1 MLLGRGLRRRRPA
14 RGLGVSGWV
23 VGWGGNGEGDGEGRR
38 THAKFV
44 GHDGLNKPVSREEDI
59 GLGGDGLGQ
68 LEEEAGGL
76 GQALRREEDGV
87 LELNWESTEGASLE

>member
-1 MLLGRGLRRRRPA
+1 M
-14 RGLGVSGWV
+14 
-23 VGWGGNGEGDGEGRR
+23 GWGAGWRAGRR
-38 THAKFV
+38 THTKFV
-44 GHDGLNKPVSREEDI
+44 GHDGLNEPVSREEDI

-87 LELNWESTEGASLE
+87 LELNRESTEGASLE

>member
-1 MLLGRGLRRRRPA
+1 M
-14 RGLGVSGWV
+14 V
-23 VGWGGNGEGDGEGRR
+23 GNGEGSGERGK

-44 GHDGLNKPVSREEDI
+44 GHYGFYEPVSREEDI